1 MKYIKKNK
9 EPNSL
14 TTYRKQKE
22 AYFDGYPEKDE
33 LRTALL
39 KEQKYLCCY
48 CMERIS
54 IDRMKIEH
62 FIPRSDDNEGSELQL
77 VYSNL
82 LAACL
87 GNEGQAKH
95 LQHCDTRKANE
106 KIIINPT
113 LLSCE
118 SIIKFKSTGEIYS
131 DDLEINKN
139 LGEKEDLKKGD
150 LGGKLNLNYV
160 VLIKNRK
167 KTLDSAL
174 KKFIEKHPKGTWSK
188 AVLQREID
196 KWENSNLE
204 EYEPYCQIVIFHLK
218 TKLNRVG

>member
-1 MKYIKKNK
+1 MKYIKKSK
-9 EPNSL
+9 EPSSL
-14 TTYRKQKE
+14 ILYRKQKD
-22 AYFDGYPEKDE
+22 AYFDGYADKDD
-33 LRTALL
+33 LRKSLL

-48 CMERIS
+48 CMQKIS
-54 IDRMKIEH
+54 IDKMKIEH
-62 FIPRSDDNEGSELQL
+62 FIPRTDENKGIELQL

-106 KIIINPT
+106 KIIINPA

-131 DDLEINKN
+131 DDLEINN
-139 LGEKEDLKKGD
+139 ELGVVEKPGKGD

-196 KWENSNLE
+196 KWENTNLE

-218 TKLNRVG
+218 NKLNRAS